1 MVRLIFIVV
10 AFLMMIGALIGG
22 LYFWGVDPLAQLN
35 LMLGQAPEDPRKV
48 QQATTPQASY
58 VDFGIL
64 IVPIIQDREVKKQAE
79 MVLRL
84 QVPYDK
90 KEKVASNLPRLQHA
104 FLQDMMS
111 FLPPRLRGAAG
122 LDTVAISRRL
132 TAVAEKTLGPG
143 HVEDVVIEQ
152 SAVK

>member
-1 MVRLIFIVV
+1 MVRLIFIVI

-22 LYFWGVDPLAQLN
+22 LYFWGVDPLAQLD
-35 LMLGQAPEDPRKV
+35 LMLGKAPAESS
-48 QQATTPQASY
+48 QQEATAPQASY

-84 QVPYDK
+84 QVPRDK
-90 KEKVASNLPRLQHA
+90 KEKVASTLPRLQHA
-104 FLQDMMS
+104 FLQDMMGYLS
-111 FLPPRLRGAAG
+111 LRLRGGAG
-122 LDTVAISRRL
+122 LDTVAVSRRL

>member
-22 LYFWGVDPLAQLN
+22 LYFWGVDPLAQLD
-35 LMLGQAPEDPRKV
+35 LMLGKAPADSA
-48 QQATTPQASY
+48 QQQETAPQASY

-64 IVPIIQDREVKKQAE
+64 IVPIIQDREIKKQAE

-84 QVPYDK
+84 QVPRDK

-104 FLQDMMS
+104 FLQDMMGYLS
-111 FLPPRLRGAAG
+111 LRLRGGAG
-122 LDTVAISRRL
+122 IDTVAVSRRL
-132 TAVAEKTLGPG
+132 TAVAGKTLGAG